1 MTLIAHVP
9 RHQLQACSSACR
21 PSLPRLQL
29 ATPPPMPDE
38 CLVQPGSLASTMLQG
53 HRRMF
58 AGGKQFAGL
67 HGQPHPLPRTL
78 GDPGVPDCSNDV
90 STGGG
95 EQDLWDGFYTSPDL
109 DVAAGYAIEQYTANG
124 VEKTRAGR
132 IMRCYLPGGT
142 PTYM

>member
-1 MTLIAHVP
+1 
-9 RHQLQACSSACR
+9 
-21 PSLPRLQL
+21 
-29 ATPPPMPDE
+29 MPDE
-38 CLVQPGSLASTMLQG
+38 RLVQPGSFASTMLQG
-53 HRRMF
+53 HRRML
-58 AGGKQFAGL
+58 ARGKQFAGL
-67 HGQPHPLPRTL
+67 QGQPHPLPRTL

-109 DVAAGYAIEQYTANG
+109 DVAAGYAIEQYTATS